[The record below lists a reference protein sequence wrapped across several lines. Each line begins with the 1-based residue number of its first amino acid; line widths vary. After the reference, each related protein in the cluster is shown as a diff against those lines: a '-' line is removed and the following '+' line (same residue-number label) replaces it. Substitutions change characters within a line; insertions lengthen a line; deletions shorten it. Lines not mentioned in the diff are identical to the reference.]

1 MTEEKS
7 VRLSVPAEPEF
18 ARVVRMTAANL
29 AVLCDMNVDDVEDL
43 RMAAEEG
50 FVYSCAPRPATCDVS
65 FAIAADGVAV
75 SSSRGDKEPE
85 QSQDGEDLSLV
96 ELLLDA
102 VCDSCE
108 VTDAGELVLVKGI
121 GGTDAQ

>member
-50 FVYSCAPRPATCDVS
+50 FVYSCATRPATCDVS
-65 FAIAADGVAV
+65 FAIA
-75 SSSRGDKEPE
+75 
-85 QSQDGEDLSLV
+85 
-96 ELLLDA
+96 A

>member
-50 FVYSCAPRPATCDVS
+50 FVYSCATRPATCDVS
-65 FAIAADGVAV
+65 FAIA
-75 SSSRGDKEPE
+75 
-85 QSQDGEDLSLV
+85 